1 MIDGQVSIF
10 DLEEDETTQAEFTK
24 EQQDTIE
31 KLKEKNWIEYSLYN
45 NGMVVFIVKEPV
57 SIKVIPQGNVEQE
70 YTIKDNY
77 KSYFIK
83 ENGEIDC
90 YGLGI
95 TRWNNP
101 IKVIEC

>member
-10 DLEEDETTQAEFTK
+10 DLEEDETIQTEFTK

-45 NGMVVFIVKEPV
+45 NGMVVFIVKELV

-77 KSYFIK
+77 KSYFVK
-83 ENGEIDC
+83 ENGKIDC
-90 YGLGI
+90 CGLGI
-95 TRWNNP
+95 TRWNDH
-101 IKVIEC
+101 IKTIKN